1 MKTKIKKEKQI
12 FFVIFLVLSAIIG
25 GNLFLTSGNIN
36 NIVKKMSKMDPSKF
50 GLKATKGETG
60 IGTLI
65 IFIAIVLVAA
75 IAASVLLGTAGSLQQ
90 KALTTGM
97 QTQQEVS
104 SGLKVIA
111 ISAQNGLD
119 GNVENFEMLVKLAA
133 GSNSMALNDSTISFD
148 TKNSSQTLTYESN
161 TSAVISGQEFI
172 ATYSKTGPDYLANYV
187 TIGDIVK
194 IQFNSTYSIAQS
206 QTVKIKIVPKRG
218 VIVPVQ
224 FITPDVISTQRVS
237 LYP

>member
-1 MKTKIKKEKQI
+1 MKAKIQKERQI
-12 FFVIFLVLSAIIG
+12 FFTIFLIISAIVA
-25 GNLFLTSGNIN
+25 GNLFVSSSNIDH
-36 NIVKKMSKMDPSKF
+36 VLKKMPKMDPSKF
-50 GLKATKGETG
+50 GLKNNKGETG

-90 KALTTGM
+90 KALTTGK

-104 SGLKVIA
+104 SGLQVITV
-111 ISAQNGLD
+111 SAQNGMD
-119 GNVENFEMLVKLAA
+119 GNVENFEMLVKLSA
-133 GSNSMALNDSTISFD
+133 GSNPLALNDTTINFD
-148 TKNSSQTLTYESN
+148 TKNSTQTLNYDN
-161 TSAVISGQEFI
+161 GSAVITGQDFI
-172 ATYSKTGPDYLANYV
+172 ATYSKTGPDYLASYV
-187 TIGDIVK
+187 SVGDIIK

-218 VIVPVQ
+218 VIVPVE
-224 FITPDVISTQRVS
+224 FVTPDVISTQRVS

>member
-1 MKTKIKKEKQI
+1 MI
-12 FFVIFLVLSAIIG
+12 FFVLFAIIG
-25 GNLFLTSGNIN
+25 GNLLLTSGNVN
-36 NIVKKMSKMDPSKF
+36 SVVTKMSRLDPSKF
-50 GLKATKGETG
+50 GLKNNKGETG

-90 KALTTGM
+90 KALTTGK

-104 SGLKVIA
+104 SGLQVITL
-111 ISAQNGLD
+111 SAQNGMD
-119 GNVENFEMLVKLAA
+119 GNVENFEMLVKLSA
-133 GSNSMALNDSTISFD
+133 GSNSLAINDTTITFD
-148 TKNSSQTLTYESN
+148 TKNSSQSLNYESN
-161 TSAVISGQEFI
+161 TSSVVSGQEFI
-172 ATYSKTGPDYLANYV
+172 ATYSKTGPDYLPNFINV
-187 TIGDIVK
+187 GDIIK

-206 QTVKIKIVPKRG
+206 QSVKIKMIPKRG
-218 VIVPVQ
+218 VIVPIE